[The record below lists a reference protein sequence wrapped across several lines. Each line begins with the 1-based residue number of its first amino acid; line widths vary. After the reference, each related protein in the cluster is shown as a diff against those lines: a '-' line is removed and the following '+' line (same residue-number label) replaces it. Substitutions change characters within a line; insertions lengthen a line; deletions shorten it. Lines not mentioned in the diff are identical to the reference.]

1 MAQRVETIVIGGG
14 QAGLSMSYFL
24 AQAGR
29 EHAVLEQAAAS
40 GEAWRNHR
48 WDSFTLV
55 TPNWTFKLPG
65 AEYQGDAPDGFMPRD
80 EIVSRFEQYVERY
93 HLPVLYNTPVASVER
108 LGDGEKYR
116 ITTSAE
122 TYLADQVV
130 VATGLFQQPK
140 TLPFSANLPTGIL
153 QLHSD
158 EYHNPDALPP
168 GAILVVGSGQ
178 SGCQIAEELYQ
189 SGRKVYLST
198 SGAGRVP
205 RRYRGQ
211 DIVWWLDRNG
221 FFDRTADRLPSPK
234 DRFAANPHLSGKDGG
249 HTLNLHQFARDGVT
263 LLGHIRG
270 AQDGKIWLAPDLRD
284 NLARSDRAETEI
296 LKMIDDYIQSM
307 GLDAPP
313 EELQKLEDGYTVE
326 ILTELDLHRA
336 GIATVI
342 WAIGYQFDF
351 SLVRLPVVDDFGY
364 PLQNQGMTA
373 YPGLYFLGLP
383 WLRTFK
389 SGLLLGVG
397 QDAALVASKIISGKS
412 QS

>member
-1 MAQRVETIVIGGG
+1 MAQRVETVVIGGG
-14 QAGLSMSYFL
+14 QAGLSVSYFL

-29 EHAVLEQAAAS
+29 EHVVLEQAAAS

-65 AEYQGDAPDGFMPRD
+65 AEYQGDAPEGFMPRD
-80 EIVSRFEQYVERY
+80 EIVSSFEQYVQRY
-93 HLPVLYNTPVASVER
+93 QLPVHYSTQVTLVER
-108 LGDGEKYR
+108 LEDGEKYCV
-116 ITTSAE
+116 TASTESF
-122 TYLADQVV
+122 LADHVV
-130 VATGLFQQPK
+130 VATGLFQRPK
-140 TLPFSANLPTGIL
+140 VLPWSANLPTGIL

-158 EYHNPDALPP
+158 EYRNPAALPP

-178 SGCQIAEELYQ
+178 SGCQITEELYQ
-189 SGRKVYLST
+189 SGRKVYLCT
-198 SGAGRVP
+198 SSAGRVP

-211 DIVWWLDRNG
+211 DIVWWLDRSG

-263 LLGHIRG
+263 LFGHIQG
-270 AQDGKIWLAPDLRD
+270 AQEGKIWLAPNLRE
-284 NLARSDRAETEI
+284 NLARSDRAEAET

-313 EELQKLEDGYTVE
+313 EELKKLEDGYAAEV
-326 ILTELDLHRA
+326 LTEFDLRRA

-342 WAIGYQFDF
+342 WAVGYQFDF
-351 SLVRLPVVDDFGY
+351 SLVGLPVVDDFGY

-389 SGLLLGVG
+389 SGLLFGVG
-397 QDAALVASKIISGKS
+397 QDAALVATKIISGES
-412 QS
+412 WP